1 MISATVYSGNT
12 HFQASIYLF
21 FNSCAVLFL
30 NCGEAEADET
40 LTASENED
48 EPSSENASENEVDQT
63 KGEEDMDTADKDSAD
78 NEGESEVELC
88 YGPETRDQC
97 TERLKLTLK
106 AEFDEVNG
114 SGKKSKMF
122 MEHGKQKR
130 AIIDVDLILQLFQN
144 NCQIHLCT
152 GQCSVASFEAVGG
165 VLKITWECSNGHSG
179 VWTSS
184 KVLCKK
190 KGQDVYSNTM
200 MIAAAIFITGNSY
213 EKFSLLCKF
222 LRLSSV
228 SKSTFMRIQKKYIIP
243 EIKKFWK
250 DMKASV
256 WKIFKGESIILCGDG
271 RNDSPGHSAKY
282 CVYVLMEQF
291 VSVVVDIDVV
301 DKRETGGVSTN
312 MEVFGLKRLLERV
325 VGEIIVSEIVTDA
338 STSVIALVRKLK
350 GKIPVIELG
359 QELLYFNYQLHIYL

>member
-1 MISATVYSGNT
+1 M
-12 HFQASIYLF
+12 
-21 FNSCAVLFL
+21 
-30 NCGEAEADET
+30 
-40 LTASENED
+40 TASENED
-48 EPSSENASENEVDQT
+48 ESVELNQT
-63 KGEEDMDTADKDSAD
+63 MEEEDMDLSDIDKDTD
-78 NEGESEVELC
+78 NEGECEVELC

-106 AEFDEVNG
+106 AEFDKVNAA
-114 SGKKSKMF
+114 GKKSEVF
-122 MEHGKQKR
+122 VNHGQQKR
-130 AIIDVDLILQLFQN
+130 AIIDVDLVLHLFQN

-165 VLKITWECSNGHSG
+165 VLKITWECSNGHYG
-179 VWTSS
+179 VWSSS

-222 LRLSSV
+222 LGLSSL
-228 SKSTFMRIQKKYIIP
+228 SRSTFMRIQKKYIIP
-243 EIKKFWK
+243 EIEKFWT
-250 DMKASV
+250 DMKASI

-291 VSVVVDIDVV
+291 VSVVTDIDVV
-301 DKRETGGVSTN
+301 DKRETGGVSSN
-312 MEVFGLKRLLERV
+312 MKVFGLKRLLERV
-325 VGEIIVSEIVTDA
+325 VGEIA

-350 GKIPVIELG
+350 GITVL
-359 QELLYFNYQLHIYL
+359 

>member
-30 NCGEAEADET
+30 SCGEAEADET

-152 GQCSVASFEAVGG
+152 GQCSAASFEAVGG

-222 LRLSSV
+222 LGLSSV

-243 EIKKFWK
+243 EIEKFWK

-271 RNDSPGHSAKY
+271 RNDSSRHMAKY